1 MDCSDYQKHMSMLID
16 GELGATFL
24 AGLRSTPGRLFGVPE
39 CLRAYGGTE
48 QGLEG
53 C

>member
-16 GELGATFL
+16 DELGQHSLQAL
-24 AGLRSTPGRLFGVPE
+24 EDTPCRLFGVPE